1 MSRGAAAKPHRGAK
15 VARTA
20 VTIRR
25 ARPDDAAAIA
35 RMMDEPVVY
44 ANLMQ
49 MPHASEETQRT
60 RIADSLAPG
69 KTDLL
74 LVAEKDGKVVGSAGM
89 HAAGPALRRRH
100 AVMIGISVVADAQRK
115 GVGTAL
121 MQAICDYADR
131 WLGALRIELT
141 VYVDNAAAIALYRKF
156 GFEMEGRHRGYAL
169 RDGRYV
175 DAFSMARLH
184 PEPPAVALSAG
195 GDSA

>member
-1 MSRGAAAKPHRGAK
+1 MSRKK
-15 VARTA
+15 IS
-20 VTIRR
+20 IRR

-35 RMMDEPVVY
+35 ALMDEPVVY

-49 MPHASEETQRT
+49 MPYASEEAQRA
-60 RIADSLAPG
+60 RIADSLLPG

-74 LVAEKDGKVVGSAGM
+74 LVAERDGRIVGSAGM
-89 HAAGPALRRRH
+89 HATGPALRRRH
-100 AVMIGISVVADAQRK
+100 VVAIGVSVGAAAQRQ

-121 MQAICDYADR
+121 MQALCDYADR
-131 WLGALRIELT
+131 WMGVLRIELT

-175 DAFSMARLH
+175 DAFAMARLH
-184 PEPPAVALSAG
+184 PDPPTAALAAG
-195 GDSA
+195 GDPA